1 MKMRTLATLI
11 ASTFAFVACAPQPAP
26 APDNAT
32 KAASSSGEAVTASE
46 TVVAS
51 GVAASAPVT
60 ASETASAAQATA
72 TEEVAI
78 ADLPVEE
85 AVLTHAPDA
94 PPPITRNHAA
104 RVKVKIEIQ
113 EKVMRLADGVE
124 YKFWTFGGQVPGQMI
139 RVRQGDLVD
148 VEFANRSDS
157 TVPHNI
163 DFHAATGPGGGAE
176 GSFTAPGH
184 VSNFTFKALQP
195 GLYIYHCAT
204 APVGMHIA
212 NGMYGLIL
220 VEPKGGL
227 PKVDKE
233 FYVVQ
238 GDFYTKGKYGEAGLQ
253 PFDMEKAIK
262 EQPEYVVFN
271 GSVGSIAGDNALKAK
286 VGDTVRIFV
295 GNGGPNLVS
304 SFHVIGEIFDTVHV
318 EGGDLINKNVQ
329 TTLVPAGGA
338 AIVEFKIDVP
348 GTYNLVDHSIFRTFN
363 KGALGQIKAEGAEN
377 KDIFSGK
384 ITEGIYQS
392 EGGAIQT
399 APLSAS
405 ETEKVVSGSP
415 VATGK
420 EERIKL
426 GETVFKANCIAC
438 HGMEGKGVEGA
449 FPPLAGS
456 DYLNEDPKRG
466 IQAVVKGLSGKI
478 TVNGK
483 EFNSVMP
490 AVALNDEDTA
500 NVLTFILNSFGNKGG
515 EVTPEDVKAIR

>member
-1 MKMRTLATLI
+1 MKIHTLAALI
-11 ASTFAFVACAPQPAP
+11 TSAFAVVACAPQAP
-26 APDNAT
+26 QNQNSQT
-32 KAASSSGEAVTASE
+32 
-46 TVVAS
+46 
-51 GVAASAPVT
+51 ASAPIVPVKQ
-60 ASETASAAQATA
+60 SAEKAA
-72 TEEVAI
+72 
-78 ADLPVEE
+78 ADLPVID
-85 AVLTHAPDA
+85 AVMTHAPVA
-94 PPPITRNHAA
+94 PPPVNRDYAA
-104 RVKVKIEIQ
+104 RVKVKIEVA
-113 EKVMRLADGVE
+113 EKVMRMADGVQ

-139 RVRQGDLVD
+139 RVREGDIVD
-148 VEFANRSDS
+148 VEFANRTDS

-163 DFHAATGPGGGAE
+163 DFHSATGPGGGAE
-176 GSFTAPGH
+176 ASFTAPGH
-184 VSNFTFKALQP
+184 VSTFSFKTLQP

-220 VEPKGGL
+220 VEPKEGL

-271 GSVGSIAGDNALKAK
+271 GSVGSIAGENALKAN
-286 VGDTVRIFV
+286 VGDTVRLFV

-304 SFHVIGEIFDTVHV
+304 SFHVIGEIFDNVYV
-318 EGGDLINKNVQ
+318 EGGSLINKNVQ

-338 AIVEFKIDVP
+338 TIVDFKIDVP

-377 KDIFSGK
+377 KEIFSGK
-384 ITEGIYQS
+384 TSEGIYKP

-399 APLSAS
+399 VPLSAS
-405 ETEKVVSGSP
+405 EAAQVKAGAPT
-415 VATGK
+415 ATSK

-426 GETVFKANCIAC
+426 GEAVYKSNCLAC
-438 HGMEGKGVEGA
+438 HGVAGKGVEGA
-449 FPPLAGS
+449 FPPLAES
-456 DYLNEDPKRG
+456 DYLNADHKRG
-466 IQAVVKGLSGKI
+466 IDAILKGVQGEI

-483 EFNSVMP
+483 KYNSVMP
-490 AVALNDEDTA
+490 AIALKDEDAA
-500 NVLTFILNSFGNKGG
+500 NVLTYILNSFGNQGG
-515 EVTPEDVKAIR
+515 EVKPEDVSKRR

>member
-1 MKMRTLATLI
+1 MKLRTLAALI
-11 ASTFAFVACAPQPAP
+11 ASTFVMAACAPQQPAP
-26 APDNAT
+26 KAGDKPAAT
-32 KAASSSGEAVTASE
+32 ADKPAEKKSAEADKPASE
-46 TVVAS
+46 
-51 GVAASAPVT
+51 
-60 ASETASAAQATA
+60 
-72 TEEVAI
+72 
-78 ADLPVEE
+78 LPVID
-85 AVLTHAPDA
+85 AVVTHAPQV
-94 PPPITRNHAA
+94 PPPIDRDHAA
-104 RVKVKIEIQ
+104 RVKVKIEVA
-113 EKVMRLADGVE
+113 EKVMRMADGVE
-124 YKFWTFGGQVPGQMI
+124 YKFWTFGGQVPGQFI
-139 RVRQGDLVD
+139 RVREGDIVD

-176 GSFTAPGH
+176 ASFTAPGH
-184 VSNFTFKALQP
+184 VSNFSFKALQP

-220 VEPKGGL
+220 VEPKEGL

-238 GDFYTKGKYGEAGLQ
+238 GDFYTKGKYGEQGLQ

-262 EQPEYVVFN
+262 EQPDYVVFN
-271 GSVGSIAGDNALKAK
+271 GSVGSIAGENALKAN
-286 VGDTVRIFV
+286 VGETVRLFV

-304 SFHVIGEIFDTVHV
+304 SFHVIGEIFDNVHV

-338 AIVEFKIDVP
+338 AIVDFKIDVP

-384 ITEGIYQS
+384 LSENVYQS

-399 APLSAS
+399 VPLTAS
-405 ETEKVVSGSP
+405 ETAKVEAGAP
-415 VATGK
+415 KATNK
-420 EERIKL
+420 DERVKL
-426 GETVFKANCIAC
+426 GEAVYKANCLAC
-438 HGMEGKGVEGA
+438 HGVEGKGVEGA
-449 FPPLAGS
+449 FPPLANS
-456 DYLNEDPKRG
+456 DYLNADHKRG
-466 IQAVVKGLSGKI
+466 IQAVVKGLSGEI

-483 EFNSVMP
+483 KYNSVMP
-490 AVALNDEDTA
+490 AVALNDDEVA
-500 NVLTFILNSFGNKGG
+500 NVLTFVLNSFGNKGG
-515 EVTPEDVKAIR
+515 EVTPADVAAGRK

>member
-1 MKMRTLATLI
+1 MKTHTLAALI
-11 ASTFAFVACAPQPAP
+11 ASAFAMAACSPQPAP
-26 APDNAT
+26 SSKPAENQTAP
-32 KAASSSGEAVTASE
+32 AATAS
-46 TVVAS
+46 TPAS
-51 GVAASAPVT
+51 TSQTSQTAEQEVAA
-60 ASETASAAQATA
+60 
-72 TEEVAI
+72 
-78 ADLPVEE
+78 ADLPVVD
-85 AVLTHAPDA
+85 AIMTYAPEA
-94 PPPITRNHAA
+94 PPPIDRDHAA
-104 RVKVKIEIQ
+104 RVKVKIEVA
-113 EKVMRLADGVE
+113 EKVMRMADGVE

-139 RVRQGDLVD
+139 RVREGDIVD

-176 GSFTAPGH
+176 ASFTAPGH
-184 VSNFTFKALQP
+184 VSNFSFKALQP

-262 EQPEYVVFN
+262 EQPDYVVFN
-271 GSVGSIAGDNALKAK
+271 GSVGSIAGDNALKAN

-304 SFHVIGEIFDTVHV
+304 SFHVIGEIFDNVHV

-338 AIVEFKIDVP
+338 AIVDFKIDVP

-384 ITEGIYQS
+384 LSDNIYQP

-399 APLSAS
+399 VPLSAS
-405 ETEKVVSGSP
+405 ETAKV
-415 VATGK
+415 K
-420 EERIKL
+420 EGAPTAASKEDRIKL
-426 GETVFKANCIAC
+426 GQTVYNSNCMAC
-438 HGMEGKGVEGA
+438 HGAEGKGVEGA
-449 FPPLAGS
+449 FPPLAES
-456 DYLNEDPKRG
+456 DYLNDDHTRG
-466 IQAVVKGLSGKI
+466 IDAILKGVTGEI

-483 EFNSVMP
+483 KYNSVMP
-490 AVALNDEDTA
+490 AVALKDEDAA
-500 NVLTFILNSFGNKGG
+500 NVLTYILNSFGNKGG
-515 EVTPEDVKAIR
+515 EIKPEDVTKRR

>member
-1 MKMRTLATLI
+1 MKLRTLALLI
-11 ASTFAFVACAPQPAP
+11 ASSFAIAACAPQQQTAPKAEKSTEKSAP
-26 APDNAT
+26 AADSKKSA
-32 KAASSSGEAVTASE
+32 EADKPASE
-46 TVVAS
+46 
-51 GVAASAPVT
+51 
-60 ASETASAAQATA
+60 
-72 TEEVAI
+72 
-78 ADLPVEE
+78 LPVVD
-85 AVLTHAPDA
+85 AVMTHAPLA
-94 PPPITRNHAA
+94 PPPIDRDHAA
-104 RVKVKIEIQ
+104 RVKVKIEVA
-113 EKVMRLADGVE
+113 EKVMRMADGVE

-139 RVRQGDLVD
+139 RVREGDIVD

-163 DFHAATGPGGGAE
+163 DFHGATGPGGGAE
-176 GSFTAPGH
+176 ASFTAPGH
-184 VSNFTFKALQP
+184 VSNFSFKALQP

-238 GDFYTKGKYGEAGLQ
+238 GDFYTKGKYGEQGLQ

-262 EQPEYVVFN
+262 EQPDYVVFN

-286 VGDTVRIFV
+286 VGETVRLFV

-304 SFHVIGEIFDTVHV
+304 SFHVIGEIFDNVYV

-338 AIVEFKIDVP
+338 AIVDFKIDVP

-363 KGALGQIKAEGAEN
+363 KGALGQLKAEGEEN
-377 KDIFSGK
+377 KEIFSGK
-384 ITEGIYQS
+384 LSDNIYQS

-399 APLSAS
+399 VPLSAS
-405 ETEKVVSGSP
+405 EAAKVQAGAP
-415 VATGK
+415 KAGTK
-420 EERIKL
+420 EERIAAGK
-426 GETVFKANCIAC
+426 TVYNANCMAC
-438 HGMEGKGVEGA
+438 HGAEGKGVEGA

-466 IQAVVKGLSGKI
+466 IHAITKGLSGKI

-483 EFNSVMP
+483 EYNSVMP
-490 AVALNDEDTA
+490 AVALKDEDVA
-500 NVLTFILNSFGNKGG
+500 NVLTYVLNSWGNKGG
-515 EVTPEDVKAIR
+515 EITPADVAGSK

>member
-1 MKMRTLATLI
+1 MKIRTLAALI
-11 ASTFAFVACAPQPAP
+11 ASTFAFAACSPQPAP
-26 APDNAT
+26 APTTPAPAPEQT
-32 KAASSSGEAVTASE
+32 SAASAATP
-46 TVVAS
+46 
-51 GVAASAPVT
+51 AASAPAE
-60 ASETASAAQATA
+60 ASKPAAQEA
-72 TEEVAI
+72 EVAA
-78 ADLPVEE
+78 ADLPVID
-85 AVLTHAPDA
+85 AITTHAPQV
-94 PPPITRNHAA
+94 PPPIDRNHAA
-104 RVKVKIEIQ
+104 RVKVKIEVA

-139 RVRQGDLVD
+139 RVREGDIVD

-176 GSFTAPGH
+176 ASFTAPGH
-184 VSNFTFKALQP
+184 VSNFSFKALQP

-271 GSVGSIAGDNALKAK
+271 GNVGSIAGDNALKAN

-304 SFHVIGEIFDTVHV
+304 SFHVIGEIFDRVHV

-329 TTLVPAGGA
+329 TTIVPAGGA

-399 APLSAS
+399 SPLTAS
-405 ETEKVVSGSP
+405 ESEKVAAGPTKASN
-415 VATGK
+415 K

-426 GETVFKANCIAC
+426 GEAVFKANCIAC
-438 HGMEGKGVEGA
+438 HGVEGKGVEGA
-449 FPPLAGS
+449 FPPLAES
-456 DYLNEDPKRG
+456 DYLNADHNRG
-466 IQAVVKGLSGKI
+466 IQAVTKGLSGEI

-483 EFNSVMP
+483 KFNSVMAP
-490 AVALNDEDTA
+490 LALKDDDVAS
-500 NVLTFILNSFGNKGG
+500 VLTFVLNSFGNKGG
-515 EVTPEDVKAIR
+515 EVTPEQVAAGRK